1 MKNDNTKLLFER
13 LESIR
18 NEVEGVEFWSARDLQ
33 EVFGYDRWENF
44 HKAVK
49 RAAISI
55 ENSPQELELHFREVT
70 KTSKMPNG
78 GVKKL
83 KDYALTRYACYL
95 VAQNG
100 DPKKEEIAFAQSYFA
115 VQTRKQELIEKR
127 LEEQERVNERIKL
140 TETEKVLSEL
150 VHQRN
155 ANFGYIRAMGD
166 KALFGGHTTQEM
178 KDKLEVPKNRPL
190 ADYLQTPLLSGKE
203 FSTTIT
209 NMNVKN
215 KNLDN
220 TDSIADEHSANNDA
234 VRQLLIARG
243 VYPEDLPADED
254 VKKVQRR
261 LKSESKKLNSKRKKK

>member
-1 MKNDNTKLLFER
+1 MKNESTKHLFER

-55 ENSPQELELHFREVT
+55 ENSPQELDLHFREVT

-127 LEEQERVNERIKL
+127 FSDGERVSLRDKL

-155 ANFGYIRAMGD
+155 GNFGYIRAMGD
-166 KALFGGHTTQEM
+166 KGLFGGLTTQQM
-178 KDKLEVPKNRPL
+178 KDKLEVPKNRAL
-190 ADYLQTPLLSGKE
+190 ADYLPDVSLKAKDLATD
-203 FSTTIT
+203 IT
-209 NMNVKN
+209 NINILN
-215 KNLDN
+215 KDLDS
-220 TDSIADEHSANNDA
+220 TESIADEHFENNDE
-234 VRQLLIARG
+234 VRNLLIRRG
-243 VYPEDLPADED
+243 VYPENLPAGED
-254 VKKVQRR
+254 IKKIRRR
-261 LKSESKKLNSKRKKK
+261 LKSEAKKLNAKKKK